1 MLAILVGIHIGY
13 RSGIPVANMTNVHM
27 ATYLRHKQIIYAYL
41 DIPIGHITLHLC
53 LGFTSHSLNGC
64 IRGDRTRPTTTPTP
78 IWRNTYQGGNLPSRP
93 MDCQR
98 RKCEGGVRS
107 YGEAIPS
114 LSGTAGGTILGR
126 CRSAWNRSRRGGAGD
141 RCHQQSLHRQS
152 FQSLDERVT
161 QDICSELFDA
171 LDPRSRDVF
180 DHLVGR
186 PGAEPLV
193 PIVRVRPE
201 RIRLVPG
208 RPRRQ
213 VRRHV
218 IV

>member
-126 CRSAWNRSRRGGAGD
+126 CRSAWNRSRRRWSWWSMPPAKPAPSVLPISGREGDAGHLFGA
-141 RCHQQSLHRQS
+141 
-152 FQSLDERVT
+152 F
-161 QDICSELFDA
+161 
-171 LDPRSRDVF
+171 
-180 DHLVGR
+180 
-186 PGAEPLV
+186 
-193 PIVRVRPE
+193 
-201 RIRLVPG
+201 
-208 RPRRQ
+208 RRA
-213 VRRHV
+213 
-218 IV
+218 